1 MSNKR
6 RVGFIG
12 LGNIGKPMAK
22 HLMKGGFEAVY
33 AYDVF
38 EPPRLELEKL
48 GAKAV
53 TNPKELFVACDHV
66 GLCVRD
72 GKDVESLLYG
82 KDGILENSK
91 AGTIIAIHSTVHRH
105 EILKWHA
112 EGKAKGIMIIDA
124 PITGGAGGAEQAKLC
139 YMVGADKEIFD
150 RCKPV
155 FETSADKV
163 IHAGEVGVGIVLK
176 LCNNLITYAEF
187 TAVAEASKLAK
198 SCGLSESVLRE
209 VGKSNGIINEQMHTF
224 ISGRNGCLASCTPEQ
239 MQQIFGPFASL
250 GEKDLDCA
258 LTAAR
263 EAGLTLRSTEL
274 IRTMIADVYLGK
286 A

>member
-1 MSNKR
+1 MTVKR
-6 RVGFIG
+6 KVGFIG

-22 HLMKGGFEAVY
+22 HLVKGGFEAVY
-33 AYDVF
+33 VYDVF
-38 EPPRLELEKL
+38 EKPRLEVAKT
-48 GAKAV
+48 GALAV
-53 TNPKELFVACDHV
+53 SDPKEMFVACDHI

-82 KDGILENSK
+82 KDGMLEHCK
-91 AGTIIAIHSTVHRH
+91 PGTVIAIHSTVHRH

-112 EGKAKGIMIIDA
+112 EGKTKNLVIIDA

-139 YMVGADKEIFD
+139 YMVGADADTFA
-150 RCKPV
+150 RSKPV
-155 FETSADKV
+155 FETSGEKV
-163 IHAGEVGVGIVLK
+163 IHAGEVGLGIILK

-198 SCGLSESVLRE
+198 SCGLSENVLRE
-209 VGKSNGIINEQMHTF
+209 IGKSNGIINEQMHTF

-239 MQQIFGPFASL
+239 MEQIFRPFASL

-263 EAGLTLRSTEL
+263 EAGIQLTATEL
-274 IRTMIADVYLGK
+274 VRRLIADVYLGRV
-286 A
+286 